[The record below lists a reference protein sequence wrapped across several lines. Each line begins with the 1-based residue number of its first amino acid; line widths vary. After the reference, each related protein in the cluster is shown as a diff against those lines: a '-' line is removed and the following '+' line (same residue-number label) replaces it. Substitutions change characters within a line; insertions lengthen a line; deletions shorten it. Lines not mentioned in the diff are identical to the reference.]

1 VRDGT
6 VLVGGLLLLVL
17 GWAAFR
23 LGRPVAVF
31 TVMALVI
38 GFAADFVAA
47 SITGGMK
54 KTTPAFEWSA
64 RYSVLPIMLITA
76 ALIVSADAIARRR
89 VALGEIAPTARE
101 PAWRRAGVVVAAAAL
116 TCGLAVG
123 WVTDYRYVAF
133 RSQASWSGTAN
144 QWIDACQ
151 RSGTTIV
158 IPGYG
163 HGYVRI
169 PCHNIHT

>member
-1 VRDGT
+1 VVLRVPGWHLSWWLTRIVGVRDGT

-54 KTTPAFEWSA
+54 KSTPAFEWSA
-64 RYSVLPIMLITA
+64 RYSVLPIMLITMP
-76 ALIVSADAIARRR
+76 LCVKWFGWSFFCRVS
-89 VALGEIAPTARE
+89 
-101 PAWRRAGVVVAAAAL
+101 
-116 TCGLAVG
+116 
-123 WVTDYRYVAF
+123 
-133 RSQASWSGTAN
+133 
-144 QWIDACQ
+144 
-151 RSGTTIV
+151 
-158 IPGYG
+158 
-163 HGYVRI
+163 
-169 PCHNIHT
+169 